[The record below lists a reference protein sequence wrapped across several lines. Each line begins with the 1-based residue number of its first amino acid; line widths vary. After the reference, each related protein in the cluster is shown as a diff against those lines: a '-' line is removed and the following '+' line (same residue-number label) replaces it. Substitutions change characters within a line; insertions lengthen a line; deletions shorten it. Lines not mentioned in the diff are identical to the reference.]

1 MTETFSMFLSGISV
15 PETNPV
21 WIRFEF
27 TMTSDSGVLFVGTM
41 AECGRE
47 MRRLYP
53 DVEFTE
59 TCDGGVIT
67 FTPSGVRR
75 PVVLDAECPFFEIDN
90 LD

>member
-1 MTETFSMFLSGISV
+1 MTETFSMFISSV
-15 PETNPV
+15 SAPHAHPMR
-21 WIRFEF
+21 IRFTF
-27 TMTSDSGVLFVGTM
+27 TMTSDTGITFVGTLV
-41 AECGRE
+41 ECGRE

-53 DVEFTE
+53 NVEFTE